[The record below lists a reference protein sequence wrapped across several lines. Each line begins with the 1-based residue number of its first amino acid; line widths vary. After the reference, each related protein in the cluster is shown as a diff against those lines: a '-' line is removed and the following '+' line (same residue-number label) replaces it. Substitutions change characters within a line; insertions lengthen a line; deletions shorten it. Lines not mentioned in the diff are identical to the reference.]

1 MKLCCFLFV
10 LFVVVVCAKKMRNRR
25 PKKKKKREK
34 IFIIFTREGEKTKNE
49 THNKGR
55 REKLYAQSLFV
66 FSLTEEE
73 EEEDKED
80 KEDKEEWRSSTTR
93 ASIRFIT

>member
-1 MKLCCFLFV
+1 
-10 LFVVVVCAKKMRNRR
+10 MRSRQ
-25 PKKKKKREK
+25 KKKKREK

-49 THNKGR
+49 SHNKGR

-66 FSLTEEE
+66 FSLT
-73 EEEDKED
+73 EEDKED

>member
-49 THNKGR
+49 SHNKGR

>member
-1 MKLCCFLFV
+1 
-10 LFVVVVCAKKMRNRR
+10 MRNRR
-25 PKKKKKREK
+25 QKKKKKEK
-34 IFIIFTREGEKTKNE
+34 RFSSFSLEGAKTKNE
-49 THNKGR
+49 SHNKGR

>member
-1 MKLCCFLFV
+1 
-10 LFVVVVCAKKMRNRR
+10 MRNRR
-25 PKKKKKREK
+25 PKKKKKKEK
-34 IFIIFTREGEKTKNE
+34 RFSSFSLEGAKTKNE
-49 THNKGR
+49 SHNKGR

-66 FSLTEEE
+66 FSLT
-73 EEEDKED
+73 EEDKED

>member
-1 MKLCCFLFV
+1 V

-49 THNKGR
+49 SHNKGR

>member
-1 MKLCCFLFV
+1 V

-49 THNKGR
+49 SHNKGR

-66 FSLTEEE
+66 FSLT
-73 EEEDKED
+73 EEDKED